1 MTAEQAIEILE
12 HKTGYAV
19 WADDCD
25 KDTVVEALRMALD
38 ALKEKAKI
46 NL

>member
-1 MTAEQAIEILE
+1 MTAEQAIEVLE

-19 WADDCD
+19 CADDCD
-25 KDTVVEALRMALD
+25 KDTVVEAIQMALC